1 MSNISFMKKLFPLV
15 SKRKNRNWKS
25 TRFGAS
31 LKLQEDRDPTY
42 VLAIAMVPLLS
53 PHCVN
58 LEDTGGSSTFAT
70 SQPSNLKQTSILK
83 VWLLISGRRP
93 SQTFVIVIIIKTLL
107 LYLAVH

>member
-42 VLAIAMVPLLS
+42 VLAMLWS
-53 PHCVN
+53 HC
-58 LEDTGGSSTFAT
+58 
-70 SQPSNLKQTSILK
+70 
-83 VWLLISGRRP
+83 
-93 SQTFVIVIIIKTLL
+93 
-107 LYLAVH
+107 